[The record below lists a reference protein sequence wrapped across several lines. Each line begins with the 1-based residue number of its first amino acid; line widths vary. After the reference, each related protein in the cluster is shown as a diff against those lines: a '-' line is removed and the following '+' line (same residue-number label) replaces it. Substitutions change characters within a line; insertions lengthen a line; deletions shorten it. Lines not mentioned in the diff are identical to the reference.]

1 MTIINNY
8 TMGVIELLLISVGL
22 AMDAFAVSVG
32 KGITLKCVRPRHA
45 LMVGVWFGGFQAL
58 MPVIGYLLASSF
70 AEYVVSVDHWIA
82 FGLLLIIGLNM
93 IRETVWGDE
102 EKQNDDF
109 GFNTMLLMA
118 IATSIDAMAVG
129 ISMAFLNVN
138 IWTSVAAIGV
148 VTMLLSAVGIYL
160 GSAFGSRL
168 GSKAG
173 IVGGIILISIGI
185 KILVE
190 HLELI

>member
-1 MTIINNY
+1 
-8 TMGVIELLLISVGL
+8 MGVVEILLIAIGL
-22 AMDAFAVSVG
+22 AMDAFAVSV
-32 KGITLKCVRPRHA
+32 GITLKCVRPRHA

-138 IWTSVAAIGV
+138 IWTSVAVIGI
-148 VTMLLSAVGIYL
+148 VTMLLSAIGIYL
-160 GSAFGSRL
+160 GCAFGSRL

>member
-1 MTIINNY
+1 
-8 TMGVIELLLISVGL
+8 MGLIELLLISVGL

-45 LMVGVWFGGFQAL
+45 LTVGVWFGGFQAL
-58 MPVIGYLLASSF
+58 MPIIGYLLASSF
-70 AEYVVSVDHWIA
+70 ASYVTSVDHWIA

-93 IRETVWGDE
+93 IRETIWGDD

-109 GFNTMLLMA
+109 GLRTMLIMA

-129 ISMAFLNVN
+129 ISMAFLSVN
-138 IWTSVAAIGV
+138 IWTSVAVIGI